1 MLLLQYENFHKQ
13 NERGKTLKI
22 KLEVSKEKYIEIKEK
37 MLSLG
42 FEIDDD
48 ADFIFSERNCC
59 LAYIACKKDDE
70 SHRLNT
76 DEIIFIESMGHDVI
90 IHTMQEEYK
99 CSDRLW
105 QLEKSLNP
113 SKFLRISNSVIINRK
128 KIKRI
133 KSALGQKFL
142 LTMENGSNVDVTR
155 SYYYMFKNE
164 FGI

>member
-1 MLLLQYENFHKQ
+1 MK
-13 NERGKTLKI
+13 GDKALKI

-42 FEIDDD
+42 FELDDD
-48 ADFIFSERNCC
+48 ADFIFSEKNCC
-59 LAYIACKKDDE
+59 LEYIACKKDDE
-70 SHRLNT
+70 SHHLNT
-76 DEIIFIESMGHDVI
+76 EDIVFIESMGHDII
-90 IHTMQEEYK
+90 IHTMKDEYK

-128 KIKRI
+128 RIKRI

-142 LTMENGSNVDVTR
+142 LTMEDGSNVDVTR